1 MNTGLSIVL
10 LRISRRGS
18 GYCAPPRVCFR
29 KVRELTAVRPGES
42 GHESNVSAAM
52 GGRTDQVISKSEF
65 AFDVG
70 RKMDLMP
77 VQR

>member
-18 GYCAPPRVCFR
+18 GYCAPPRFAFGR
-29 KVRELTAVRPGES
+29 WGSSRLFAPGKA
-42 GHESNVSAAM
+42 GTNRMSALRW
-52 GGRTDQVISKSEF
+52 GGRTDQVVSKSEF